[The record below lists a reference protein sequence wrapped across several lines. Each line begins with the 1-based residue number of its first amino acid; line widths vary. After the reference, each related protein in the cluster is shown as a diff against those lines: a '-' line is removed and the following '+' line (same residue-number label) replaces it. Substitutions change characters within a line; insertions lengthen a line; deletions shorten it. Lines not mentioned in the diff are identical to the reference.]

1 MTSSAGAARARNI
14 RTLRRA
20 LVLSVLAGFL
30 LSLAFVVATFVFGDT
45 KQNMGALVGMGFSL
59 IVTLPTLVIGV
70 WGIERGFAA
79 LASLVLGTWL
89 LKMAL
94 LIVAILLVRPLP
106 WLSLP
111 WAGMGLLLGAL
122 IPTVV
127 EVVLL
132 LRVRPKLEV

>member
-1 MTSSAGAARARNI
+1 MTSSASAARARNI

-30 LSLAFVVATFVFGDT
+30 LSLAFVVITFVFAGS
-45 KQNMGALVGMGFSL
+45 KEHMGALVGMGFSL
-59 IVTLPTLVIGV
+59 IVTIPTLLIGV
-70 WGIERGFAA
+70 WGIERGFTT

-89 LKMAL
+89 LKMAV
-94 LIVAILLVRPLP
+94 LIVAILLVRSLP

-111 WAGMGLLLGAL
+111 WAGIGLLLGAL

-132 LRVRPKLEV
+132 LRERPKLEV